1 MHLKIPSLVP
11 LLRLVMPLQ
20 SSSNSS
26 KQRRAETA
34 VRMLAEKALLQDQDR
49 PVQVVVAQ
57 DLTNRERV
65 GGPGPVSGLE
75 K

>member
-20 SSSNSS
+20 SSNNS

>member
-1 MHLKIPSLVP
+1 MHLKMPSLLP
-11 LLRLVMPLQ
+11 LLRLVRPLQ
-20 SSSNSS
+20 SSS

-65 GGPGPVSGLE
+65 GGPGQGVSGPE